1 MKPITRLS
9 VFRQTLKRDILRYL
23 RNTNGIT
30 TEKIYNDIHGYI
42 RTKDIHEFAYREFYI
57 ALAYQNKA
65 ENMENPVE
73 KHELWDKAIER
84 YGKAIDY
91 NPNFHPAYANAV
103 LYTGIKGNIL
113 KLGKIV

>member
-1 MKPITRLS
+1 M
-9 VFRQTLKRDILRYL
+9 DISEL
-23 RNTNGIT
+23 
-30 TEKIYNDIHGYI
+30 KIY
-42 RTKDIHEFAYREFYI
+42 TSFAYREFYI

-91 NPNFHPAYANAV
+91 NPNFHPAYAKSQ
-103 LYTGIKGNIL
+103 YSIL
-113 KLGKIV
+113 E